1 MTSRRPESST
11 TAETGRRTFLSGR
24 ALLIIGLFLV
34 LIVTTA
40 IPFKSYL
47 DQRSRINDL
56 QSVQDANVA
65 RIKELQNQVERWKDP
80 AYVKAQAR
88 NRLHYVMPNEV
99 GYIVLEADEAQAVV
113 QNQTNDVG
121 VRPVWYR
128 TLWSSLQDA
137 ADTAPPLLEDVGGK

>member
-1 MTSRRPESST
+1 MTSRRP
-11 TAETGRRTFLSGR
+11 ANPANGNAGRRTFLNGR
-24 ALLIIGLFLV
+24 AIALIVMFLF

-40 IPFKSYL
+40 IPLKNYL

-56 QSVQDANVA
+56 QSVQDSNRA

-88 NRLHYVMPNEV
+88 NRLHYVMPNEI

-113 QNQTNDVG
+113 QNQTDQVG

-128 TLWSSLQDA
+128 TLWSSLHDA

>member
-1 MTSRRPESST
+1 
-11 TAETGRRTFLSGR
+11 
-24 ALLIIGLFLV
+24 
-34 LIVTTA
+34 
-40 IPFKSYL
+40 
-47 DQRSRINDL
+47 
-56 QSVQDANVA
+56 
-65 RIKELQNQVERWKDP
+65 
-80 AYVKAQAR
+80 
-88 NRLHYVMPNEV
+88 MPNEV

>member
-24 ALLIIGLFLV
+24 TLLIIGLFLV

-56 QSVQDANVA
+56 QSMQDANAA
-65 RIKELQNQVERWKDP
+65 RISELQNQVERWKDP

>member
-80 AYVKAQAR
+80 AFVKAQAR

>member
-128 TLWSSLQDA
+128 TLWSSLHDA